1 MFNLLHEYLGNSG
14 TSLGC
19 DLTDFKSVEKCFNS
33 EETSINDGFNNS
45 KITTVDLIS
54 VLKQFIESS
63 NYAEF
68 SIRMKLLKA
77 FEFYL
82 HHSNIGNINKRQKL
96 IAIMHNLHQYYC
108 QFEEE
113 IAETIKTKRTAV
125 EKKVKDFVKIES
137 YNKDLSYFG
146 MKNNIA
152 RVQRYLHKFSKEYET
167 EMMLKIASIFVWRS
181 ETLNTNQKNEAKPVY
196 YSVDIEWFLEAKSL
210 SNQYSNP
217 LNHHQIEKMEKSE
230 NTNLISKI
238 EKLFKTSRN
247 IVKQIIHDVDFPDL
261 LYNLDRKIA
270 EQIDTCDYLRGL
282 EIDRSKEKLKQK
294 SQAKH
299 ILTQKRKALSD
310 GFKMLTVLGMSFRAG
325 LLQASLQKDLINL
338 NIAPFSMQF
347 LIEGKKKEKMYANFP
362 SLSTMDSRYAK
373 CVFKFKLLQRSVL
386 SPHTDLGMIN
396 LERIKG
402 FSFDLFLL
410 AQTQR
415 QTLSNSINELKQL
428 KEHIENIKEI
438 HNSITTNNVELDFNK
453 LLIDFK
459 RIEKSSWKI
468 LQVIKQCN
476 QLFKY
481 VPEEEDNQFTVII
494 SKDLPAFT
502 KSSEKY
508 KNIRLIL
515 GNVEKRT
522 KNLLDIIEAKADTIF
537 HTSATINKIKNEYA
551 TILANI
557 TVLCEGNKLNDMG
570 ELTIFLQPLQN
581 LLIILNTETSIES
594 NEGLVA
600 SSDDDSLSYSN
611 ITNELE
617 NIIHGVLISIQ
628 NIFKKHNREMENDT
642 VITEDNKDNINASD
656 AVDVSYELQQNHLKE
671 KLSNEIAANLKS
683 FRLSN
688 IVSKI
693 SKIIDFIRYGK
704 RFLNDEEYR
713 LDYLHKLVS
722 IVPILKQLENLYT
735 YFMLQQISTHNLS
748 LKALSTML
756 TVFIE
761 LSTKGFCIP
770 PDLMQDEDDE
780 KNEGES
786 GKGDGGLGLEDGTGE
801 NDISDK

>member
-1 MFNLLHEYLGNSG
+1 MYNLVQEYLENSG
-14 TSLGC
+14 SSLGC
-19 DLTDFKSVEKCFNS
+19 DLTDFKSVEKCFNN
-33 EETSINDGFNNS
+33 EEMSINDEYNNS
-45 KITTVDLIS
+45 KIITVDLIS

-63 NYAEF
+63 NYAEY
-68 SIRMKLLKA
+68 SIRVKILKA

-82 HHSNIGNINKRQKL
+82 HHSNIGNVKKRQKL
-96 IAIMHNLHQYYC
+96 IAIIHNLHQYYC

-113 IAETIKTKRTAV
+113 IADTIKTKRTAV

-167 EMMLKIASIFVWRS
+167 ELMLKIASIFVWRS
-181 ETLNTNQKNEAKPVY
+181 ESLNTNQKNDSKPAY
-196 YSVDIEWFLEAKSL
+196 YSVDIESFLVAKSL

-217 LNHHQIEKMEKSE
+217 LKHLQTIEKSE
-230 NTNLISKI
+230 NKNLISKI

-247 IVKQIIHDVDFPDL
+247 IVQQIIHDVDFPDL
-261 LYNLDRKIA
+261 LYNLDRKIT
-270 EQIDTCDYLRGL
+270 EQIETCDYLRGL
-282 EIDRSKEKLKQK
+282 EIDRSKEKPKQK

-310 GFKMLTVLGMSFRAG
+310 GFKMLTLLGLSFRSG
-325 LLQASLQKDLINL
+325 SLQASLRTDLINL

-347 LIEGKKKEKMYANFP
+347 LIDGKKKEKMYATIP

-373 CVFKFKLLQRSVL
+373 CIFKLKLLQRSVL
-386 SPHTDLGMIN
+386 SPHTDLGMIH

-415 QTLSNSINELKQL
+415 QTLSNSINELQQL
-428 KEHIENIKEI
+428 KETIESIKEI
-438 HNSITTNNVELDFNK
+438 HASITSNNVELDFNK
-453 LLIDFK
+453 LLNDFK
-459 RIEKSSWKI
+459 RIEKASWKI
-468 LQVIKQCN
+468 LQVIKQYD

-508 KNIRLIL
+508 KDIRLTL

-522 KNLLDIIEAKADTIF
+522 KNLLDIIETKKDTIF
-537 HTSATINKIKNEYA
+537 HTSYTINNIKDEYA
-551 TILANI
+551 TILADI
-557 TVLCEGNKLNDMG
+557 TTICEGNKLNDMG
-570 ELTIFLQPLQN
+570 ELVIFLQPLQN
-581 LLIILNTETSIES
+581 LLIILNTEASTES
-594 NEGLVA
+594 NDELVA
-600 SSDDDSLSYSN
+600 SSGDDNLSHSN

-628 NIFKKHNREMENDT
+628 NIYKKHNREMENDT
-642 VITEDNKDNINASD
+642 VLSKGNEDNVNTSD
-656 AVDVSYELQQNHLKE
+656 AEDVSVELHQNHLKE

-683 FRLSN
+683 FGLSN
-688 IVSKI
+688 ILSKT
-693 SKIIDFIRYGK
+693 SKIINFIRYGK
-704 RFLNDEEYR
+704 RSLDDEEYR

-748 LKALSTML
+748 LKVLSVML

-780 KNEGES
+780 KNDGDS
-786 GKGDGGLGLEDGTGE
+786 SKGDGGLGLEDGTGE

>member
-1 MFNLLHEYLGNSG
+1 MFNLLQEYLGNSG
-14 TSLGC
+14 ASLGC
-19 DLTDFKSVEKCFNS
+19 DLTDFKSVEKCFNN
-33 EETSINDGFNNS
+33 EETTINNEYNNS

-54 VLKQFIESS
+54 VLKQYIESS

-68 SIRMKLLKA
+68 SIRMKILKA

-82 HHSNIGNINKRQKL
+82 HHSNVGNVKKRQKL
-96 IAIMHNLHQYYC
+96 IAIIHNLHQYYC

-113 IAETIKTKRTAV
+113 IVETIKTKRTVV

-152 RVQRYLHKFSKEYET
+152 RVQRYLHKFSKEYEK
-167 EMMLKIASIFVWRS
+167 ELMLKIASMFVWRS
-181 ETLNTNQKNEAKPVY
+181 ESLNTNQKNEAKPAY
-196 YSVDIEWFLEAKSL
+196 YSVDIDSFLVAKSL
-210 SNQYSNP
+210 SNQYSN
-217 LNHHQIEKMEKSE
+217 LSKHQQTIEKSE

-270 EQIDTCDYLRGL
+270 EQIDTCNYLRGL
-282 EIDRSKEKLKQK
+282 EIDRSKEKPKQK

-310 GFKMLTVLGMSFRAG
+310 GFKMLTALGLSFRAG
-325 LLQASLQKDLINL
+325 SLQASLRTDLIDL
-338 NIAPFSMQF
+338 NIAPFSMQL
-347 LIEGKKKEKMYANFP
+347 LIDGKKTEKMYANIP

-373 CVFKFKLLQRSVL
+373 CVFKLKLLQRSVL
-386 SPHTDLGMIN
+386 APHTDLGLIH

-415 QTLSNSINELKQL
+415 HTLSNTMNELQQL
-428 KEHIENIKEI
+428 KEHIESIKQI
-438 HNSITTNNVELDFNK
+438 HNSITSNNVELDFNK
-453 LLIDFK
+453 LLNDFK
-459 RIEKSSWKI
+459 RIEKASWKI
-468 LQVIKQCN
+468 LQVIKQYD

-502 KSSEKY
+502 KSSAKY
-508 KNIRLIL
+508 KDIRLTL
-515 GNVEKRT
+515 GNVENRI
-522 KNLLDIIEAKADTIF
+522 KNLLDIIDSKRDTIF
-537 HTSATINKIKNEYA
+537 HTSATINNIKNEYA
-551 TILANI
+551 RILADI
-557 TVLCEGNKLNDMG
+557 SVICDGNKLNDMG
-570 ELTIFLQPLQN
+570 ELAIFLQPLQN

-594 NEGLVA
+594 NDELVA
-600 SSDDDSLSYSN
+600 SSGDDNHSHSN

-628 NIFKKHNREMENDT
+628 NIYKKHSREMEIDAA
-642 VITEDNKDNINASD
+642 ITEANGDDGNASD
-656 AVDVSYELQQNHLKE
+656 AEFVSVELKQNHLKE

-683 FRLSN
+683 FGLSN
-688 IVSKI
+688 ILSKI
-693 SKIIDFIRYGK
+693 SKILNFIRYGK
-704 RFLNDEEYR
+704 RSVNDEEYR
-713 LDYLHKLVS
+713 LDYLHRLVS

-735 YFMLQQISTHNLS
+735 YFMLQQISTHHLS
-748 LKALSTML
+748 LKTLSAML

-786 GKGDGGLGLEDGTGE
+786 SKGDGGLGLEDGTGE